1 MTKWPRFA
9 AMPEPP
15 YYVVIF
21 ANQLSD
27 RPEGYKEM
35 LSEMEELATGMPG
48 YIGRETARDESGFGM
63 AISYWEDEVAVK
75 GWKAQADHLGGQKI
89 GKERW
94 YSHYVLR
101 VAKVERHYDGP
112 EGR

>member
-1 MTKWPRFA
+1 MPDRFA
-9 AMPEPP
+9 AMPKPP

-27 RPEGYKEM
+27 RPEGYREM
-35 LSEMEELATGMPG
+35 LAEMEALATTMPG
-48 YIGRETARDESGFGM
+48 YIGRETARDATGFGM
-63 AISYWEDEVAVK
+63 AISYWEDEAAIK
-75 GWKAQADHLGGQKI
+75 NWKAQADHFAGQKI

-101 VAKVERHYDGP
+101 IAKVERHYDGP

>member
-1 MTKWPRFA
+1 MMSRFA
-9 AMPEPP
+9 QMPDPP

-27 RPEGYKEM
+27 RSEGYKEM
-35 LSEMEELATGMPG
+35 LTELEELAKSMPG

-63 AISYWEDEVAVK
+63 AVSYWRDEDALK
-75 GWKAQADHLGGQKI
+75 NWKAQADHLAGQKI

-101 VAKVERHYDGP
+101 IAKVERHYDGP

>member
-1 MTKWPRFA
+1 MTSRFA
-9 AMPEPP
+9 QMPEPP

-35 LSEMEELATGMPG
+35 LAEIEQLATTMPG
-48 YIGRETARDESGFGM
+48 YIGRETARDETGFGM
-63 AISYWEDEVAVK
+63 AISYWADEAAIK
-75 GWKAQADHLGGQKI
+75 NWKAQADHFAGQQI
-89 GKERW
+89 GKDRW

-101 VAKVERHYDGP
+101 IAKVERHYDGP